1 MKNSNDLISICLVWE
16 QSRYIDVSIEL
27 SDLSKSFSSR
37 YDFYEILLLIHE
49 NDFKKNQSEF
59 QDIDNLRFII
69 LKDDLDFYKKQ
80 VILAQESIGDII
92 VLSTIREINLF
103 DFKELVNMSLINND
117 IVITKAKKIS
127 VFEKIFSYPL
137 FFLGKL
143 IGLRIS
149 MAMLRTNVFH
159 RTHLNTILNQDYQ
172 DLKLRFPPSDI
183 GFEVSSV
190 SPSSSSYSKFSNFKS
205 KFSLLY
211 KLLLNLTPTL
221 LQLLTIFSGIGM
233 IISSGYIVYSIYIF
247 IFMESVQP
255 GWLTLSLSISGTALF
270 LTSSSFILSIG
281 IQHLLYNQKNRN
293 LLSSSYEIDS
303 VDLYKN
309 IKNQLNI
316 EINSSDEKN
325 KQS

>member
-1 MKNSNDLISICLVWE
+1 
-16 QSRYIDVSIEL
+16 
-27 SDLSKSFSSR
+27 
-37 YDFYEILLLIHE
+37 
-49 NDFKKNQSEF
+49 
-59 QDIDNLRFII
+59 
-69 LKDDLDFYKKQ
+69 
-80 VILAQESIGDII
+80 
-92 VLSTIREINLF
+92 
-103 DFKELVNMSLINND
+103 MSLINND
-117 IVITKAKKIS
+117 IVITRLKKYQFS
-127 VFEKIFSYPL
+127 KNIFLSII
-137 FFLGKL
+137 FLGKL

-281 IQHLLYNQKNRN
+281 IQRLC
-293 LLSSSYEIDS
+293 
-303 VDLYKN
+303 
-309 IKNQLNI
+309 IKII
-316 EINSSDEKN
+316 EIF
-325 KQS
+325 